1 MGSFGSPYVQGD
13 TTMAMSTD
21 TDVLAYEPDIHTYG
35 IQSFADEHA
44 KTQADILRILRIDW
58 WPRHR
63 NVLDQYRT
71 TTTSVEMDATKLTE
85 SQFTRAAVYH
95 VLSYYIL
102 PKLSKFTPD
111 GDVFREKMEYYRA
124 RFQEEIN
131 YILRDGPEYD
141 FNNDGSV
148 TDSEKQ
154 PVHYNRLVR

>member
-1 MGSFGSPYVQGD
+1 
-13 TTMAMSTD
+13 MAMSTD
-21 TDVLAYEPDIHTYG
+21 ANVLSYEPDILEYG
-35 IQSFADEHA
+35 IASFSGEHE
-44 KTQADILRILRIDW
+44 KSRADILRILRIDW

-63 NVLDQYRT
+63 NVLDKYRT
-71 TTTSVEMDATKLTE
+71 TATAIEMDETKLTE

-95 VLSYYIL
+95 VLAYYIL

-111 GDVFREKMEYYRA
+111 GDVFREKMEYYRS

-141 FNNDGSV
+141 FDGDGV
-148 TDSEKQ
+148 VEESEKQ

>member
-1 MGSFGSPYVQGD
+1 
-13 TTMAMSTD
+13 MAMSTD
-21 TDVLAYEPDIHTYG
+21 ADVLAYEPDINQYG

-44 KTQADILRILRIDW
+44 KTRADILRILRIDW

-71 TTTSVEMDATKLTE
+71 TTTSVEMDETLLTE
-85 SQFTRAAVYH
+85 SQFTKAAVYH
-95 VLSYYIL
+95 VLAYYIL

-124 RFQEEIN
+124 RFNEEIN
-131 YILRDGPEYD
+131 YVLRDGVSYD
-141 FNNDGSV
+141 FNDDGTVS
-148 TDSEKQ
+148 DSEKQ

>member
-1 MGSFGSPYVQGD
+1 
-13 TTMAMSTD
+13 MAMSTD
-21 TDVLAYEPDIHTYG
+21 ANVLSYEPDILEYG
-35 IQSFADEHA
+35 IASFSGEHE
-44 KTQADILRILRIDW
+44 KSRADILRILRIDW

-63 NVLDQYRT
+63 NVLDKYRT
-71 TTTSVEMDATKLTE
+71 TATAIEMDETKLTE

-95 VLSYYIL
+95 VLAYYIL

-141 FNNDGSV
+141 FDGDGV
-148 TDSEKQ
+148 VEESEKQ